1 MFFLN
6 GPTSFYLSLSFR
18 THITSFTANECEICP
33 SSKRCRELNSRP
45 LEYESPP
52 ITTRPGL
59 LPWCCVTL
67 WSLLC
72 ASLFYV
78 LRQERLQIP
87 FYSQTL
93 FRIASKT
100 ADIKTG
106 YAYLWHQMFKWKSI
120 NIIAEKYFINKSF
133 SLGWFAQPCKSAADL
148 WNTVGQLEHFPI
160 FCSGLWHPNPLQ
172 ICSTLSERA
181 FRYTMLLRVFEHIY

>member
-33 SSKRCRELNSRP
+33 SSKRWRELNSRP

-120 NIIAEKYFINKSF
+120 NIIAEK
-133 SLGWFAQPCKSAADL
+133 
-148 WNTVGQLEHFPI
+148 I
-160 FCSGLWHPNPLQ
+160 FYQQKFLFRLIRTTLQ
-172 ICSTLSERA
+172 ICCRPLKHSWPVRTFSNILQRPVTS
-181 FRYTMLLRVFEHIY
+181 